1 MANLTNQVA
10 IVTGGSS
17 GIGQAIALRFAK
29 DGAKVIITGRTEATL
44 KNASEAHEN
53 ITYQVADM
61 TKTADIEALMDRVEK
76 VYGRLDILV
85 NNAGW
90 CPVQPITEMKIEDYD
105 RAFSLDVRALVEMTI
120 HALPLLRETKGKI
133 IN

>member
-1 MANLTNQVA
+1 
-10 IVTGGSS
+10 
-17 GIGQAIALRFAK
+17 
-29 DGAKVIITGRTEATL
+29 
-44 KNASEAHEN
+44 
-53 ITYQVADM
+53 M
-61 TKTADIEALMDRVEK
+61 TKTADIEAPMDRVEK

-120 HALPLLRETKGKI
+120 HALPLLRETKGKSSI
-133 IN
+133 DRVWAVHIARRIYPCIRELRQP

>member
-17 GIGQAIALRFAK
+17 GIGQAMALRFAK
-29 DGAKVIITGRTEATL
+29 DGAKAIITGRTEATL